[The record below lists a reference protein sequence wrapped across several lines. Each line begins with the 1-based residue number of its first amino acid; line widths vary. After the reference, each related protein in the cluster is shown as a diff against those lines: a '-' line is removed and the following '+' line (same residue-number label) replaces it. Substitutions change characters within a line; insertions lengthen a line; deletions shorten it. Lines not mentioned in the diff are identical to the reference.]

1 MWKELG
7 STFLWHRVYKCFEIA
22 SFLQEKIE
30 LGSWSLC
37 QLLWMHSL
45 KLAQEKNE
53 SLGIRLWI
61 IGIRL
66 WIIHCGQQNNSG
78 CALKIIKFSDYAFM
92 NSAPTN
98 AEQLDPKSSWVTVS
112 QKDSES
118 VESFLVYQKFLR
130 SWQT

>member
-1 MWKELG
+1 M
-7 STFLWHRVYKCFEIA
+7 SVAVDAFF
-22 SFLQEKIE
+22 KI
-30 LGSWSLC
+30 GTGKS
-37 QLLWMHSL
+37 
-45 KLAQEKNE
+45 E

-61 IGIRL
+61 IHR
-66 WIIHCGQQNNSG
+66 GQQNNSG

-118 VESFLVYQKFLR
+118 VKSFLVYQKFLR